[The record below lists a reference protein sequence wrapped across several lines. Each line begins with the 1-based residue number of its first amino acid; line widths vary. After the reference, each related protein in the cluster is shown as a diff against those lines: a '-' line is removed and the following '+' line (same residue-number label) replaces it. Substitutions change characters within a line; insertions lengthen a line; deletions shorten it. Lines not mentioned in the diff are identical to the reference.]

1 MRYHTMAANLP
12 ATRAARMPA
21 GLLYTCISTGP
32 RVPPSMDT
40 PSLPATAHQGSGT
53 AYKIKTL
60 ETEQHV
66 HSAASHAATNKINAN

>member
-21 GLLYTCISTGP
+21 GLLYTCTSTGP

-40 PSLPATAHQGSGT
+40 PSLPATAIR
-53 AYKIKTL
+53 A
-60 ETEQHV
+60 V
-66 HSAASHAATNKINAN
+66 ARRTNKNTRNRTTCALSSVARRHK